1 MTHVRVQHIF
11 EGGANN
17 SKVEYLSLA
26 LLLNILFLLVVFIGF
41 NTSKLRFGISYTI
54 TIIIVQ
60 AIVNTLDDCDPQEK
74 VVNMTNV
81 HAHNDVTVSIKV

>member
-81 HAHNDVTVSIKV
+81 HEHNDVTVSIKV